1 MGKEAERREAAPV
14 PVAAGFHQSSGAESS
29 PPVAAMNMNLFIQLR
44 QMGSHSAGGDVEHSR
59 MLFALLDTDGS
70 GDLTP
75 SEFDKLP
82 ALEEKLK
89 KQAKQKERQGLGELQ
104 QQKAQAEEQERQRLE
119 QRRQERES
127 QQLRKMQKQ
136 KAQEKEQRRQKRQ
149 QLSEL
154 REQREKAKRA
164 REEEEE

>member
-14 PVAAGFHQSSGAESS
+14 PVAAGFHQSSGAESG

-89 KQAKQKERQGLGELQ
+89 KQAKLPVPLLPRQLLPVL
-104 QQKAQAEEQERQRLE
+104 RQPLS
-119 QRRQERES
+119 RRQLLL
-127 QQLRKMQKQ
+127 QAL
-136 KAQEKEQRRQKRQ
+136 
-149 QLSEL
+149 
-154 REQREKAKRA
+154 
-164 REEEEE
+164 